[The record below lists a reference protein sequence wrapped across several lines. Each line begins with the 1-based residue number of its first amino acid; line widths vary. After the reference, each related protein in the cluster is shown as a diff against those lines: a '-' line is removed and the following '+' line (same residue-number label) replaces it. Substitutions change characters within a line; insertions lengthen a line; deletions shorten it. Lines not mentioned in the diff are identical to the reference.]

1 MQINNV
7 TITDID
13 QIYSFYRI
21 ASDYQKAKEK
31 VIVWPD
37 FNRNMVETEIAEHRQ
52 FKMLMNNEVVC
63 IWAITFN
70 DEQIWEER
78 NRDSAIYIH
87 RIATNPDFRGRNFV
101 SKIVDWAK
109 EYAKEKGIQF
119 DIVVNIQGDE
129 PFIDPNLIEELV
141 HSFDDDQV
149 SMVSAMSKIENIK
162 DLQDPNVV
170 KVVVD
175 TQNNAIYF
183 SRAPIPFPRDHQEI
197 IRSNEELKKHNFFRH
212 IGIYGYRKDFLAKY
226 IEMDQ
231 TNLEKLEKL
240 EQLRVIENGFKIKMI
255 EAATSLTGI
264 DTQEDYEEAL
274 KKY

>member
-1 MQINNV
+1 M
-7 TITDID
+7 
-13 QIYSFYRI
+13 
-21 ASDYQKAKEK
+21 KK
-31 VIVWPD
+31 VIVIPARLD
-37 FNRNMVETEIAEHRQ
+37 STRLPKKVLLDLKGKTVIQRVYEQCLKVKNIDGVYIATDSTEIEG
-52 FKMLMNNEVVC
+52 VC
-63 IWAITFN
+63 RSFTDHIILTKSSHQSGT
-70 DEQIWEER
+70 D
-78 NRDSAIYIH
+78 
-87 RIATNPDFRGRNFV
+87 RIGEAV
-101 SKIVDWAK
+101 SGLDCDV
-109 EYAKEKGIQF
+109 
-119 DIVVNIQGDE
+119 VVNVQGDE

-149 SMVSAMSKIENIK
+149 SIASAMSKIENIK
-162 DLQDPNVV
+162 DFQDPNVV

-212 IGIYGYRKDFLAKY
+212 IGIYGYQKDFLAKY
-226 IEMDQ
+226 IKMDQ

-255 EAATSLTGI
+255 EATSSLIGI

>member
-1 MQINNV
+1 M
-7 TITDID
+7 
-13 QIYSFYRI
+13 
-21 ASDYQKAKEK
+21 KK
-31 VIVWPD
+31 VIVIPARLD
-37 FNRNMVETEIAEHRQ
+37 SSRLPKKVLLDLKGKTVIQRVYEQCLKVKNIDGVYIATDSTEIEG
-52 FKMLMNNEVVC
+52 VC
-63 IWAITFN
+63 RSFTDHIILTKSSHQSGT
-70 DEQIWEER
+70 D
-78 NRDSAIYIH
+78 
-87 RIATNPDFRGRNFV
+87 RIGEAV
-101 SKIVDWAK
+101 S
-109 EYAKEKGIQF
+109 GIDC
-119 DIVVNIQGDE
+119 DIVVNVQGDE

-141 HSFDDDQV
+141 HSFDHDQV
-149 SMVSAMSKIENIK
+149 SMASAMSKIENIK

-197 IRSNEELKKHNFFRH
+197 IYSNEELKKHNFFRH
-212 IGIYGYRKDFLAKY
+212 IGIYGYQKDFLAKY
-226 IEMDQ
+226 IKMEQ

-255 EAATSLTGI
+255 EAASSLIGI

>member
-1 MQINNV
+1 M
-7 TITDID
+7 
-13 QIYSFYRI
+13 
-21 ASDYQKAKEK
+21 KK
-31 VIVWPD
+31 VIVIPARLD
-37 FNRNMVETEIAEHRQ
+37 SSRLPKKVLLDLKGKTVIQRVYEQCLKVKNIDGVYIATDSTEIEG
-52 FKMLMNNEVVC
+52 VC
-63 IWAITFN
+63 RSFTDHIILTKSSHQSGT
-70 DEQIWEER
+70 D
-78 NRDSAIYIH
+78 
-87 RIATNPDFRGRNFV
+87 RIGEAV
-101 SKIVDWAK
+101 A
-109 EYAKEKGIQF
+109 GIDC
-119 DIVVNIQGDE
+119 DIVVNVQGDE

-149 SMVSAMSKIENIK
+149 SMASAMSKIENIK

-197 IRSNEELKKHNFFRH
+197 IYSNEELKKHNFFRH
-212 IGIYGYRKDFLAKY
+212 IGIYGYQKDFLAKY
-226 IEMDQ
+226 IKMEQ

-255 EAATSLTGI
+255 LANSSLIGI

>member
-1 MQINNV
+1 M
-7 TITDID
+7 
-13 QIYSFYRI
+13 
-21 ASDYQKAKEK
+21 KK
-31 VIVWPD
+31 VIVIPARLD
-37 FNRNMVETEIAEHRQ
+37 SSRLPKKVLLDLKGKTVIQRVYEQCLKVKNIDGVYIATDSTEIEGVCRSFTDHIILTKSSHQSGTDRIGEA
-52 FKMLMNNEVVC
+52 VV
-63 IWAITFN
+63 
-70 DEQIWEER
+70 
-78 NRDSAIYIH
+78 
-87 RIATNPDFRGRNFV
+87 
-101 SKIVDWAK
+101 
-109 EYAKEKGIQF
+109 GIDC
-119 DIVVNIQGDE
+119 DIVVNVQGDE

-141 HSFDDDQV
+141 HSFDHDQV
-149 SMVSAMSKIENIK
+149 SMASAMSKIENIK

-197 IRSNEELKKHNFFRH
+197 IYSNEELKKHNFFRH
-212 IGIYGYRKDFLAKY
+212 IGIYGYQKDFLAKY
-226 IEMDQ
+226 IKMEQ

-255 EAATSLTGI
+255 EAASSLIGI

>member
-1 MQINNV
+1 M
-7 TITDID
+7 
-13 QIYSFYRI
+13 
-21 ASDYQKAKEK
+21 KK
-31 VIVWPD
+31 VIVIPARLD
-37 FNRNMVETEIAEHRQ
+37 SSRLPKKVLLDLKGKTVIQRVYEQCLKVKNIDGVYIATDSTEIEG
-52 FKMLMNNEVVC
+52 VC
-63 IWAITFN
+63 RSFTDHIILTKSSHQSGT
-70 DEQIWEER
+70 D
-78 NRDSAIYIH
+78 
-87 RIATNPDFRGRNFV
+87 RIGEAV
-101 SKIVDWAK
+101 S
-109 EYAKEKGIQF
+109 GIDC
-119 DIVVNIQGDE
+119 DIVVNVQGDE

-149 SMVSAMSKIENIK
+149 SMASAMSKIENIK

-255 EAATSLTGI
+255 EVATSLTGI
-264 DTQEDYEEAL
+264 DTLEDYEEAL

>member
-1 MQINNV
+1 M
-7 TITDID
+7 
-13 QIYSFYRI
+13 
-21 ASDYQKAKEK
+21 KK
-31 VIVWPD
+31 VIVIPARLD
-37 FNRNMVETEIAEHRQ
+37 SSRLPKKVLLDLKGKTVIQR
-52 FKMLMNNEVVC
+52 VY
-63 IWAITFN
+63 
-70 DEQIWEER
+70 EQCLKVKNI
-78 NRDSAIYIH
+78 DGVY
-87 RIATNPDFRGRNFV
+87 IATDSSEIEEVCRSFTNHIILTKSTHQSGTDRIGEAV
-101 SKIVDWAK
+101 A
-109 EYAKEKGIQF
+109 GIDC
-119 DIVVNIQGDE
+119 DIVVNVQGDE

-149 SMVSAMSKIENIK
+149 SMASAMSKIENIK
-162 DLQDPNVV
+162 DLQDPNLV

-197 IRSNEELKKHNFFRH
+197 INSNEELNKHNFFRH
-212 IGIYGYRKDFLAKY
+212 IGIYGYQKDFLAKY

-240 EQLRVIENGFKIKMI
+240 EQLRVLENGFKIKMI
-255 EAATSLTGI
+255 EAASSLVGI

>member
-1 MQINNV
+1 M
-7 TITDID
+7 
-13 QIYSFYRI
+13 
-21 ASDYQKAKEK
+21 A
-31 VIVWPD
+31 
-37 FNRNMVETEIAEHRQ
+37 
-52 FKMLMNNEVVC
+52 
-63 IWAITFN
+63 
-70 DEQIWEER
+70 
-78 NRDSAIYIH
+78 
-87 RIATNPDFRGRNFV
+87 
-101 SKIVDWAK
+101 
-109 EYAKEKGIQF
+109 
-119 DIVVNIQGDE
+119 
-129 PFIDPNLIEELV
+129 
-141 HSFDDDQV
+141 
-149 SMVSAMSKIENIK
+149 SAMSKIENIK
-162 DLQDPNVV
+162 DLQDQNVV

-197 IRSNEELKKHNFFRH
+197 IHSNEELKKHNFFRH

-255 EAATSLTGI
+255 QAATSLTGI

>member
-1 MQINNV
+1 M
-7 TITDID
+7 
-13 QIYSFYRI
+13 
-21 ASDYQKAKEK
+21 KK
-31 VIVWPD
+31 VIVIPARLD
-37 FNRNMVETEIAEHRQ
+37 SSRLPKKVLLDLKGKTVIQR
-52 FKMLMNNEVVC
+52 VY
-63 IWAITFN
+63 
-70 DEQIWEER
+70 EQCLRVKNI
-78 NRDSAIYIH
+78 DGVY
-87 RIATNPDFRGRNFV
+87 IATDSSEIEEVCRSFTNHIIFTKSTHQSGTDRIGEAV
-101 SKIVDWAK
+101 A
-109 EYAKEKGIQF
+109 GI
-119 DIVVNIQGDE
+119 DCDVVLNVQGDE

-141 HSFDDDQV
+141 NSFNDDQV
-149 SMVSAMSKIENIK
+149 SMASAMSKIENIK

-197 IRSNEELKKHNFFRH
+197 IHSNEELKNHNFFRH